1 MQNQLTNF
9 DIITIA
15 TAAMTLV
22 VTNTWNT
29 LFKEV
34 IDEYFPQNESNKAIT
49 ARILY
54 TIILT
59 FFVGVFVYIIKTYG
73 TELGKKIQNFIEN
86 FSLKFKIKIPK
97 IPEVPEIPEI

>member
-1 MQNQLTNF
+1 MTNQLTKF

-29 LFKEV
+29 LFKDI
-34 IDEYFPQNESNKAIT
+34 IDEHFPPTEGNKAIT
-49 ARILY
+49 AKILY

-59 FFVGVFVYIIKTYG
+59 FFVGLIVYIMKKYG
-73 TELGKKIQNFIEN
+73 VELSKSIQNYIAN
-86 FSLKFKIKIPK
+86 FSLKFKVKIPGT
-97 IPEVPEIPEI
+97 